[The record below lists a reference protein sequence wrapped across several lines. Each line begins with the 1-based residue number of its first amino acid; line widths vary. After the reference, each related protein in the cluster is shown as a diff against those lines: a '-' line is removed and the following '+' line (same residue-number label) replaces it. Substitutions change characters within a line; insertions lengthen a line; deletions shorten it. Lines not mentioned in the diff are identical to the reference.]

1 MASAT
6 DIANPDRKGAGE
18 SGPEAKPRRGLTL
31 PRLAWPKLAWPRGSR
46 LGRLIIGLN
55 LLALAVLL
63 GGALVLNELRSGLIN
78 TRIDSLTTQG
88 ELIANVIDLA
98 ATVGDP
104 EPRLVPDQASDILQ
118 SLFIPRSQRA
128 RLFDAQGNQLADSY
142 VVADRVESRALPP
155 ARKPG
160 QPAFGLPTHNPDTK
174 PKVAEAAR
182 EALAAEIAQAKLGEP
197 VAGTRIDEM
206 GERVVSVSIPIQHV
220 RAVLGVLT
228 LEAGDVDQIIAA
240 ERKALLPFALIAIAT
255 TLISSFLLNRLIAQ
269 PVLRMAS
276 AADRVRLDGA
286 RAISLP
292 DISGRKDELG
302 DLSRALEEMT
312 DSMSERMDAIERFAA
327 DVAHEIKNPLTSIRS
342 AIETLDLVTDPAA
355 RARLLGILQQDVTR
369 LDRLVTDISN
379 ASRLDAELSREAPR
393 AFELNGLLAE
403 VIHLYEAQ
411 LRPGDAPGSVR
422 VTFDAKGAPPHARIV
437 ARETPVGQVFRNLID
452 NARSFSAAD
461 GEVRVT
467 LKRDPGLRDHHNRL
481 IVTVDDDGP
490 GIPPDNLETIFE
502 RFYTSRPK
510 GKAFG
515 GNSGLG
521 LSIARQIVEAHGGTM
536 RAENRKDAEGKV
548 IGARFL
554 VDLPEASAHNGHHH
568 HHGGPRDAHREGG
581 PRE

>member
-1 MASAT
+1 M
-6 DIANPDRKGAGE
+6 G
-18 SGPEAKPRRGLTL
+18 SGAKPDATLGALPGADPEPRPRRRLT
-31 PRLAWPKLAWPRGSR
+31 WPRGSR

-55 LLALAVLL
+55 VLALAILL
-63 GGALVLNELRSGLIN
+63 GGALILNELRSGLIN
-78 TRIDSLTTQG
+78 ARIDSLTTQG

-104 EPRLVPDQASDILQ
+104 EPMLEPDTANDILQ
-118 SLFIPRSQRA
+118 RLFIPRSQRA

-142 VVADRVESRALPP
+142 VVADRVEWKVLPP

-160 QPAFGLPTHNPDTK
+160 QPEFRLPLPNAQAK
-174 PKVAEAAR
+174 PKAAEEAR
-182 EALAAEIAQAKLGEP
+182 QALAAEIARARQGEP
-197 VAGTRIDEM
+197 VAGTRRAEN

-228 LEAGDVDQIIAA
+228 LEAGDVDEIIAA
-240 ERKALLPFALIAIAT
+240 ERKALLPFALIAVTT
-255 TLISSFLLNRLIAQ
+255 TLISSLLLSRLVAQ
-269 PVLRMAS
+269 PVLRMAR

-292 DISGRKDELG
+292 DISSRKDELG

-342 AIETLDLVTDPAA
+342 AIETLDLVSDPAA
-355 RARLLGILQQDVTR
+355 RARLLNILQQDVSR

-379 ASRLDAELSREAPR
+379 ASRLDAELSREAPK
-393 AFELNGLLAE
+393 AFELNLLLAE

-422 VTFDAKGAPPHARIV
+422 VTFDAKAAPQHARIL

-461 GEVRVT
+461 GEVRIALTRDAGIKDHGRLVVT
-467 LKRDPGLRDHHNRL
+467 
-481 IVTVDDDGP
+481 IDDDGP
-490 GIPPDNLETIFE
+490 GIPADNLETIFE

-510 GKAFG
+510 GAAFG

-521 LSIARQIVEAHGGTM
+521 LSIARQIVEAHGGTLQA
-536 RAENRKDAEGKV
+536 RNRMGDDGKTA
-548 IGARFL
+548 GALFIL
-554 VDLPEASAHNGHHH
+554 TLPEAR
-568 HHGGPRDAHREGG
+568 P
-581 PRE
+581 

>member
-1 MASAT
+1 MVS
-6 DIANPDRKGAGE
+6 DNGPAGE
-18 SGPEAKPRRGLTL
+18 PKRRLRSL
-31 PRLAWPKLAWPRGSR
+31 RRAWPKFTWPKFSWPRGSR

-88 ELIANVIDLA
+88 ELIANVIDAA
-98 ATVGDP
+98 ATEGAP
-104 EPRLVPDQASDILQ
+104 EPHLMPERASDILQ

-142 VVADRVESRALPP
+142 VVADRVESKVLPP

-160 QPAFGLPTHNPDTK
+160 QPAHGPDTN
-174 PKVAEAAR
+174 PRVAEAAR
-182 EALAAEIAQAKLGEP
+182 QALAAEIAQAKLGEP
-197 VAGTRIDEM
+197 VSGARLDET

-286 RAISLP
+286 RAIALP

-355 RARLLGILQQDVTR
+355 RARLLNILQQDVTR

-393 AFELNGLLAE
+393 AFELNALLVE

-411 LRPGDAPGSVR
+411 LRPGEAPGSVR
-422 VTFDAKGAPPHARIV
+422 VTFDAKAAPPHARIV

-461 GEVRVT
+461 GEVRVA
-467 LKRDPGLRDHHNRL
+467 LRRDPGLRDHHNRL

-490 GIPPDNLETIFE
+490 GIPKENLETIFE

-536 RAENRKDAEGKV
+536 RAENRVDAEGRV
-548 IGARFL
+548 VGARFL
-554 VDLPEASAHNGHHH
+554 IDLPEAGAH
-568 HHGGPRDAHREGG
+568 HHGGQRENTRDGGSRDGGSRE
-581 PRE
+581 

>member
-1 MASAT
+1 MAS
-6 DIANPDRKGAGE
+6 D
-18 SGPEAKPRRGLTL
+18 SGPGGKPKRGLT
-31 PRLAWPKLAWPRGSR
+31 RREFAWPKFSWPRGSR

-104 EPRLVPDQASDILQ
+104 EPRLAPDQASDILQ

-142 VVADRVESRALPP
+142 VVADRVESKALPP

-160 QPAFGLPTHNPDTK
+160 QPAFGLPNQDSDTK
-174 PKVAEAAR
+174 PEVARAAR

-228 LEAGDVDQIIAA
+228 LEAGDIDQIIAA

-379 ASRLDAELSREAPR
+379 ASRLDAELSREAPKV
-393 AFELNGLLAE
+393 FELKGLLAE
-403 VIHLYEAQ
+403 VCHLYEAQ
-411 LRPGDAPGSVR
+411 LRPGDAPGSVK
-422 VTFDAKGAPPHARIV
+422 VTFDTAAVPAQARIA

-452 NARSFSAAD
+452 NARSFSAPD

-467 LKRDPGLRDHHNRL
+467 LTREHGLRDHHNRL
-481 IVTVDDDGP
+481 IVTIDDDGP

-510 GKAFG
+510 GRAFG

-548 IGARFL
+548 IGARFR
-554 VDLPEASAHNGHHH
+554 VDLPEAGAHAAH
-568 HHGGPRDAHREGG
+568 HHGARDGGSRE
-581 PRE
+581 